1 MMLSHHLADETLQ
14 DYASGV
20 LSASME
26 TLIACHLTVCPA
38 CRHRAE
44 VADAIGGI
52 SLADQDSVTVKASAA
67 DILAM
72 DKNNT
77 APTARPTTTTPSLT
91 NTGVPRP
98 LARLLPA
105 PLDELPWKSF
115 GPGMKQYNLS
125 NQPRKEG
132 AFKLLSLA
140 PGSRMSKHTHQHRE
154 LTFIVSGS
162 YTDLM
167 GKFNA
172 GDIADLSADHH
183 HAPHVDS
190 DVPCISL
197 IATDA
202 PVKFD
207 GLFGKIVQPFVGI

>member
-1 MMLSHHLADETLQ
+1 MLSHHLTDETLQ

-20 LSASME
+20 LNSSME
-26 TLIACHLTVCPA
+26 TLIACHLTVCPV
-38 CRHRAE
+38 CRQRADM
-44 VADAIGGI
+44 ADAIGGI
-52 SLADQDSVTVKASAA
+52 CLDGQNAAPMIASAD
-67 DILAM
+67 DILALNKSA
-72 DKNNT
+72 DSTTST
-77 APTARPTTTTPSLT
+77 AAASQLPAGP
-91 NTGVPRP
+91 GIPRP

-115 GPGMKQYNLS
+115 GPGLKQYNLG

-132 AFKLLSLA
+132 AFKLLSID

-162 YTDLM
+162 YSDEL
-167 GKFNA
+167 GKFKA

-183 HAPHVDS
+183 HTPYVDS
-190 DVPCISL
+190 DIPCISL

-207 GLFGKIVQPFVGI
+207 SLFGKIVQPFVGI

>member
-1 MMLSHHLADETLQ
+1 MNNLSHHLTDETLQ
-14 DYASGV
+14 DYAAGV
-20 LSASME
+20 LNAPME
-26 TLIACHLTVCPA
+26 TLIACHLTLCPD
-38 CRHRAE
+38 CRHRST
-44 VADAIGGI
+44 VADAIGGQ
-52 SLADQDSVTVKASAA
+52 SLSDELETSMTVSAE

-72 DKNNT
+72 DKTSAPFEIKHPAPITNNM
-77 APTARPTTTTPSLT
+77 
-91 NTGVPRP
+91 GVPNP

-105 PLDELPWKSF
+105 PIGELPWKSF
-115 GPGMKQYNLS
+115 GPGLKQYNLGS
-125 NQPRKEG
+125 QPRKEG

-162 YTDLM
+162 YSDEM
-167 GKFNA
+167 GQFKA

-183 HAPHVDS
+183 HQPHVDS
-190 DVPCISL
+190 EQPCICL